1 MRGVVIISSTAYGDG
16 GGAIAK
22 LLLNSP
28 RDADGNLVMIG
39 TGTQHWSDVHVVDLA
54 AVFRLVLENNAARGY
69 YVVGNGLNNTL
80 AELTDAAA
88 VAVGA
93 PGAVPGSEEEARA
106 RLGDYFAEVLLLDQ
120 GTDTARA
127 RDELDW
133 DPSHPSLTEE
143 FRQGSYRS

>member
-120 GTDTARA
+120 AVRA
-127 RDELDW
+127 TKVRTELGW
-133 DPSHPSLTEE
+133 QPTHPGLVEE
-143 FRQGSYRS
+143 YRNGGYAG